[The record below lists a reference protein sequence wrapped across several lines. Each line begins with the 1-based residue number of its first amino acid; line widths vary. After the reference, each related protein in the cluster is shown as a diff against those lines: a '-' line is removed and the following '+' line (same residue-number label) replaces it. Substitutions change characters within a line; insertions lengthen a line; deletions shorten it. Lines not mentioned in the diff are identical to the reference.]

1 MGRGRLSRYETY
13 VLPHLDEIREWIGVM
28 NEADIVKKLGICGT
42 SFEKY
47 KREHEELREALRG
60 GRAQLVEDLKESLK
74 RKAKGFEYTET
85 KETVRVE
92 AGKQIKVVERYT
104 KYSPPD
110 TGAIH
115 LLLKNLDPEWRNDD
129 RETMDL
135 KQKKLELEKQKA
147 EAEDW

>member
-1 MGRGRLSRYETY
+1 MRFDLPDLELKPWPEWEAQRQKWIALAEACLYGHAPERPKIRTEVLERTLLWDGRG
-13 VLPHLDEIREWIGVM
+13 
-28 NEADIVKKLGICGT
+28 
-42 SFEKY
+42 
-47 KREHEELREALRG
+47 
-60 GRAQLVEDLKESLK
+60 
-74 RKAKGFEYTET
+74 T
-85 KETVRVE
+85 KETVRIE

-135 KQKKLELEKQKA
+135 KQRKLELERQKA